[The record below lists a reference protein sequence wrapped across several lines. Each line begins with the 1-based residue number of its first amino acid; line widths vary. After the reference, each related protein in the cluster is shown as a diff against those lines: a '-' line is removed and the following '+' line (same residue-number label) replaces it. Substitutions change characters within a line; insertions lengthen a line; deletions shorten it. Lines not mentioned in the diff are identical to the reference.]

1 MKTSLFSLALAL
13 AVSAGAWAQ
22 HHVGTWR
29 IASAT
34 YTNAQMKRESVD
46 HSKHHELKIITP
58 THFMW
63 ITYEPGKN
71 SPGKEVFGGAGG
83 GRYTLDGIKYVEML
97 EYASWAGYESNI
109 TDFSLR
115 VEGDKMYQMG
125 ALSNQAGEKT
135 IIEEEWQRETVAPQD
150 GKLVGTWHLQSQQI
164 TGADGKSG
172 PANVAGHTKVKIIT
186 PTHWMFIAE
195 NKRDGKRAFV
205 KADGGTYTLTG
216 DRCREKSEFV
226 PGAGADY
233 TWRLEGDKLVVAGT
247 QTDAGGQQYRFD
259 EVYQREKEPSRKL
272 VSRAK

>member
-1 MKTSLFSLALAL
+1 MKTSLFSLALTL

-46 HSKHHELKIITP
+46 QSKHHELKIITP

-63 ITYEPGKN
+63 ITYEPGKT

-125 ALSNQAGEKT
+125 ALSNQEGEKT
-135 IIEEEWQRETVAPQD
+135 IIEEEWQREATPPQD

-172 PANVAGHTKVKIIT
+172 PAN
-186 PTHWMFIAE
+186 
-195 NKRDGKRAFV
+195 
-205 KADGGTYTLTG
+205 G
-216 DRCREKSEFV
+216 DRSHQGKNHYSDPLDVHCREQTERQAGV
-226 PGAGADY
+226 REGRWRHLHPHRGPLPGEERVRSRRGG
-233 TWRLEGDKLVVAGT
+233 RLHLAPG
-247 QTDAGGQQYRFD
+247 R
-259 EVYQREKEPSRKL
+259 
-272 VSRAK
+272 